1 MRIMNI
7 LLVEDDAIESMK
19 VNRVASQVSPSFSI
33 TEAKNGEEAM
43 TLLESKVIFPDVIL
57 LDLNM
62 PRMNG
67 IEFLRKMRQN
77 AKLKH
82 IPTVILTTSDNRKD
96 LVECYSI
103 GISGYIVK
111 PLSLNDYQTRL
122 RRLLNYWEVNTFIRA

>member
-1 MRIMNI
+1 MNI
-7 LLVEDDAIESMK
+7 LLIEDDAIESMK
-19 VNRVASQVSPSFSI
+19 VNRVASQVSPSFTI

-43 TLLESKVIFPDVIL
+43 NLLVSKVIFPDVIL

-62 PRMNG
+62 PRMSG

-77 AKLKH
+77 DKLKH
-82 IPTVILTTSDNRKD
+82 IPTVILTTSENRKD

-122 RRLLNYWEVNTFIRA
+122 RRLLNYWEVNSFIRA